1 MYILSEN
8 QSKALDTFIA
18 KIPESTVKGN
28 YERWQAK
35 VIEHNNKVATSDMD
49 EFKALAHNLDTDL
62 QNFPQIFSYNVKN
75 YLEFGGKIPKAEPV
89 EDDIPEIKK
98 KKVVKKTV
106 VVVHKKAPIAVKK
119 KVIIPSKV
127 IVPVKAVLK
136 KKK

>member
-8 QSKALDTFIA
+8 QKKALDTFIE

-35 VIEHNNKVATSDMD
+35 VIEHNNRVSTSDMYD
-49 EFKALAHNLDTDL
+49 FKGLAHNLDSDL

-75 YLEFGGKIPKAEPV
+75 YIEFGKSIPKAEPV
-89 EDDIPEIKK
+89 EEEEVPEVKK
-98 KKVVKKTV
+98 KKVVAKKSAVIVPKKEV
-106 VVVHKKAPIAVKK
+106 VTVKK
-119 KVIIPSKV
+119 KVIVPAKV
-127 IVPVKAVLK
+127 VVK